1 VRHPLC
7 FAVSLGVVAF
17 SQAIAADPPTSAA
30 APTAATAPASSPTT
44 AAPEKPTAAAARAQ
58 ADAQAQAVAQAKADA
73 LDARFRALGYKPV
86 TRKGLK
92 LYCHNEQ
99 QIGSRLERTV
109 CNTPEELDFAI
120 LNGRYPGP
128 AGLIGLSGI
137 KFN

>member
-44 AAPEKPTAAAARAQ
+44 AAPEKPTAAA
-58 ADAQAQAVAQAKADA
+58 AQAQAVAQAKADA

>member
-1 VRHPLC
+1 
-7 FAVSLGVVAF
+7 VVAF

-44 AAPEKPTAAAARAQ
+44 AAPEKPTAAAAQAQ
-58 ADAQAQAVAQAKADA
+58 AVAQAQAAAQAQAVAQAKADA

>member
-1 VRHPLC
+1 MRHPLC
-7 FAVSLGVVAF
+7 LAVCLGVVAF
-17 SQAIAADPPTSAA
+17 SQALAADPPTPASA
-30 APTAATAPASSPTT
+30 PAATSAPASSPTT
-44 AAPEKPTAAAARAQ
+44 AAPEKPTAAA
-58 ADAQAQAVAQAKADA
+58 QAQAEAQARADA
-73 LDARFRALGYKPV
+73 FDARFRALGYKPV

-109 CNTPEELDFAI
+109 CNTPEELDFAL

>member
-1 VRHPLC
+1 MRHPLY

-17 SQAIAADPPTSAA
+17 SQVLAADPPTPAA
-30 APTAATAPASSPTT
+30 APPAATAPAPSPTT
-44 AAPEKPTAAAARAQ
+44 AAPEKPTAAAA
-58 ADAQAQAVAQAKADA
+58 QAQAEAQAKAEA

>member
-17 SQAIAADPPTSAA
+17 SQALAADPPTPTA
-30 APTAATAPASSPTT
+30 APTAATAPASSPVTT
-44 AAPEKPTAAAARAQ
+44 APEKPTAAAA
-58 ADAQAQAVAQAKADA
+58 QAQAVAQARADA

-86 TRKGLK
+86 TRKGLR

-120 LNGRYPGP
+120 LNSRYPGP

>member
-1 VRHPLC
+1 MRHPLC

-17 SQAIAADPPTSAA
+17 SQALAADPPTPAA
-30 APTAATAPASSPTT
+30 APPAATAPAPSPTT
-44 AAPEKPTAAAARAQ
+44 AAAEKPTAAAA
-58 ADAQAQAVAQAKADA
+58 QAQAEAQAKADA

-92 LYCHNEQ
+92 LYCHQEQ

>member
-1 VRHPLC
+1 MRHSLC
-7 FAVSLGVVAF
+7 FAVCLGVVAF
-17 SQAIAADPPTSAA
+17 SQALAADPPTPAA
-30 APTAATAPASSPTT
+30 APAAATAAASSPTT
-44 AAPEKPTAAAARAQ
+44 AAPEKPTTAA
-58 ADAQAQAVAQAKADA
+58 AQAQAQAQAKADA
-73 LDARFRALGYKPV
+73 FDARFRALGYKPV

-99 QIGSRLERTV
+99 QLGSRLERTV
-109 CNTPEELDFAI
+109 CNTPEELDFAL

>member
-1 VRHPLC
+1 MRNLC
-7 FAVSLGVVAF
+7 CLIACLCVLAVSPVR
-17 SQAIAADPPTSAA
+17 ADEPQPAA
-30 APTAATAPASSPTT
+30 APPAKQPT
-44 AAPEKPTAAAARAQ
+44 KPDAQ
-58 ADAQAQAVAQAKADA
+58 SEADAKAKAEA
-73 LDARFRALGYKPV
+73 LDARFRALGYKPI
-86 TRKGLK
+86 TRQGLR

-120 LNGRYPGP
+120 LNGRYVGP

>member
-1 VRHPLC
+1 MRHPLC
-7 FAVSLGVVAF
+7 FALSLGVVAF
-17 SQAIAADPPTSAA
+17 SQALAADPPTPAA
-30 APTAATAPASSPTT
+30 APPAATAPAPSPTP
-44 AAPEKPTAAAARAQ
+44 AAPEKPTAAAA
-58 ADAQAQAVAQAKADA
+58 QAQAEAQARADA
-73 LDARFRALGYKPV
+73 FDARFRALGYKPV

-92 LYCHNEQ
+92 LYCHQEQ
-99 QIGSRLERTV
+99 RIGSRLERTV

>member
-1 VRHPLC
+1 MRHPLC
-7 FAVSLGVVAF
+7 LAVSLGVVAF
-17 SQAIAADPPTSAA
+17 SQALAADPPTPVA
-30 APTAATAPASSPTT
+30 APTAASAPASSPTT
-44 AAPEKPTAAAARAQ
+44 AAPEKPTASAQ
-58 ADAQAQAVAQAKADA
+58 ARADA

>member
-1 VRHPLC
+1 MRHPLC

>member
-1 VRHPLC
+1 MRHPLC

-17 SQAIAADPPTSAA
+17 SQAIAADPPASA

-44 AAPEKPTAAAARAQ
+44 AAPEKPTAAA
-58 ADAQAQAVAQAKADA
+58 AQAQAVAQAKADA

>member
-17 SQAIAADPPTSAA
+17 SQALAADPPTPAA
-30 APTAATAPASSPTT
+30 APPAATAPASSPTT
-44 AAPEKPTAAAARAQ
+44 AAPEKPSAAAV
-58 ADAQAQAVAQAKADA
+58 QAQAVAQAVAQARADA
-73 LDARFRALGYKPV
+73 LDARFRALGYKPIT
-86 TRKGLK
+86 TRKGVR

-109 CNTPEELDFAI
+109 CATPEELDFAI

-128 AGLIGLSGI
+128 AALNGLAGI

>member
-1 VRHPLC
+1 MRHPLC

-17 SQAIAADPPTSAA
+17 SQALAADPPTPAA
-30 APTAATAPASSPTT
+30 APPAATAPAPSPTT
-44 AAPEKPTAAAARAQ
+44 AAAEKPTAAAA
-58 ADAQAQAVAQAKADA
+58 QAQAEAQAKADA

>member
-1 VRHPLC
+1 
-7 FAVSLGVVAF
+7 VVAF
-17 SQAIAADPPTSAA
+17 SQALAADPPTPAA
-30 APTAATAPASSPTT
+30 APTAASAPASSPPT
-44 AAPEKPTAAAARAQ
+44 AAPEKPTAAAA
-58 ADAQAQAVAQAKADA
+58 QAQAEAQAEAQAKADA

-86 TRKGLK
+86 TRKGLR

>member
-1 VRHPLC
+1 MRHSLC

-17 SQAIAADPPTSAA
+17 SQALAADPPTPAA
-30 APTAATAPASSPTT
+30 APPAATAPARSPTT
-44 AAPEKPTAAAARAQ
+44 AAPEKPTAAAA
-58 ADAQAQAVAQAKADA
+58 QAQAEAQARADA
-73 LDARFRALGYKPV
+73 YDARFRALGYKPV

-92 LYCHNEQ
+92 LYCHQEQ
-99 QIGSRLERTV
+99 QIGRRLERTV

>member
-1 VRHPLC
+1 MFRRLPRRGGIFSSARSRSADTGSSARGRRSSC
-7 FAVSLGVVAF
+7 IVANYGG
-17 SQAIAADPPTSAA
+17 SRKANNCCG
-30 APTAATAPASSPTT
+30 ASPGTRRR
-44 AAPEKPTAAAARAQ
+44 PE
-58 ADAQAQAVAQAKADA
+58 ADAF
-73 LDARFRALGYKPV
+73 DARFRALGYKPV

-99 QIGSRLERTV
+99 QLGSRLERTV
-109 CNTPEELDFAI
+109 CNTPEELDFAL

>member
-1 VRHPLC
+1 MRHSLR

-17 SQAIAADPPTSAA
+17 SQALAADPPTPAA
-30 APTAATAPASSPTT
+30 APPAATAPAPSPT
-44 AAPEKPTAAAARAQ
+44 AVAPEKPTAAAA
-58 ADAQAQAVAQAKADA
+58 QAQAEAQAKADA
-73 LDARFRALGYKPV
+73 FDARFRALGYKPV

-92 LYCHNEQ
+92 LYCHQEQ

>member
-1 VRHPLC
+1 
-7 FAVSLGVVAF
+7 VVAF
-17 SQAIAADPPTSAA
+17 SQALAADPPAPAA
-30 APTAATAPASSPTT
+30 APTAATAPASSPTS
-44 AAPEKPTAAAARAQ
+44 AAPEKPTAAA
-58 ADAQAQAVAQAKADA
+58 AQAQAVAQAKADA

>member
-1 VRHPLC
+1 VRHLLC
-7 FAVSLGVVAF
+7 FAVSLGVLAF
-17 SQAIAADPPTSAA
+17 SQALAADPPPPAA
-30 APTAATAPASSPTT
+30 APAAATAAASSPTT
-44 AAPEKPTAAAARAQ
+44 AAPEKPTAAAA
-58 ADAQAQAVAQAKADA
+58 QAQAEAQAKADA

-86 TRKGLK
+86 TRKGLR

-120 LNGRYPGP
+120 LYGRSPGP

>member
-1 VRHPLC
+1 MRHPLC

-44 AAPEKPTAAAARAQ
+44 AAPEKPTAAAA
-58 ADAQAQAVAQAKADA
+58 QAQAEAQAKADA

-109 CNTPEELDFAI
+109 CNTAEELDFAI

>member
-1 VRHPLC
+1 MRHPLC

-17 SQAIAADPPTSAA
+17 SQAIAADPPASAA
-30 APTAATAPASSPTT
+30 APTAATAPASSPTNS
-44 AAPEKPTAAAARAQ
+44 APDKSTAAA
-58 ADAQAQAVAQAKADA
+58 AQAQAVAQAKADA

>member
-17 SQAIAADPPTSAA
+17 TQALAADPPTPAA
-30 APTAATAPASSPTT
+30 APTAATAPASSPTS
-44 AAPEKPTAAAARAQ
+44 AAPEKPTAAAA
-58 ADAQAQAVAQAKADA
+58 QAQAEAQAEAQARADA

-86 TRKGLK
+86 TRKGLR

>member
-17 SQAIAADPPTSAA
+17 SQALAADPPTPAA
-30 APTAATAPASSPTT
+30 APPAATAPASSPTT
-44 AAPEKPTAAAARAQ
+44 AAPEKPTAAAA
-58 ADAQAQAVAQAKADA
+58 QAQAEAQAKADA

-128 AGLIGLSGI
+128 AGLIGLTGI

>member
-1 VRHPLC
+1 MRHSLC

-17 SQAIAADPPTSAA
+17 SQALAADPPAPAA
-30 APTAATAPASSPTT
+30 APPAATAPAPPPTT
-44 AAPEKPTAAAARAQ
+44 AAPEKPTAAAA
-58 ADAQAQAVAQAKADA
+58 QAQAEAQAKADA

-92 LYCHNEQ
+92 LYCHQEQ

>member
-7 FAVSLGVVAF
+7 FAVSVGVVAF
-17 SQAIAADPPTSAA
+17 SQALAADPPTPA
-30 APTAATAPASSPTT
+30 APPAATAPASSPTT
-44 AAPEKPTAAAARAQ
+44 AAPEKPTAAAAQ
-58 ADAQAQAVAQAKADA
+58 AEAEAQAKADA